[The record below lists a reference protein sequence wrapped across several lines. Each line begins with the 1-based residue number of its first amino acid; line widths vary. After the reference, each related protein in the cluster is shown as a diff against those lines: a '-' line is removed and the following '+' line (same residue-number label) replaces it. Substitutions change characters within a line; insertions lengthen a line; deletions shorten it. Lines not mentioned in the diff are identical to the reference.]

1 MSRRAAFLLLTLL
14 LAGCVAAPPP
24 APAAAATGLFGG
36 EHPDADGTRFQYD
49 YFRPEDPGLLPFYQG
64 AIRAD
69 FLNQLPEIKAIDGLF
84 VLPGP
89 IRYVMAECGRAD
101 AFYSRDNNEV
111 VVCYEQL
118 RLLFERG
125 EELAQAQH
133 LGDAYP
139 HRYVIANLRYI
150 LLHETGHALIDL
162 LDIPATGRQE
172 DAVDQLATMLMQHF
186 AALDE
191 SPATVS
197 ENLGMAANW
206 LLAHS
211 TGEYDLAAYADEHA
225 LGEQRFFNI
234 QCLIYGSDPVRFADI
249 VVSKGLTPERAKGCP
264 DEAKRVFHAWLRLLL
279 PYVAPGLRMQTEEQA
294 IRAFER
300 RDAER
305 ERVSPPYLR

>member
-1 MSRRAAFLLLTLL
+1 MPRRAALLLLTLL
-14 LAGCVAAPPP
+14 LASCAAAPPP
-24 APAAAATGLFGG
+24 IPTAAAGPFGG
-36 EHPDADGTRFQYD
+36 EHPRADGTRFQYD
-49 YFRPEDPGLLPFYQG
+49 YFRPEDPGLLPFYQS

-84 VLPGP
+84 VLPNP

-118 RLLFERG
+118 GLLLQRG
-125 EELAQAQH
+125 EELARARH

-139 HRYVIANLRYI
+139 QRYVIANLRYI
-150 LLHETGHALIDL
+150 LLHETGHALIEL

-197 ENLGMAANW
+197 ENLDMAANW

-234 QCLIYGSDPVRFADI
+234 QCLIYGSDPVRFAGI
-249 VVSKGLTPERAKGCP
+249 VASKGLTPERAKGCP
-264 DEAKRVFHAWLRLLL
+264 AEAKRVFRAWLRLLL
-279 PYVAPGLRMQTEEQA
+279 PHVAPGLRMQSEEQA
-294 IRAFER
+294 TRALER
-300 RDAER
+300 REAER
-305 ERVSPPYLR
+305 ERVSRPYVR